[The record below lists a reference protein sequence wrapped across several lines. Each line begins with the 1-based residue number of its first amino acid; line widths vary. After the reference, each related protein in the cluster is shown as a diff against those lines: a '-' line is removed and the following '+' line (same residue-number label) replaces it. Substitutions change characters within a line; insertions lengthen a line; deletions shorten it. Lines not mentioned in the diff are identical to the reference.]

1 MLFDQGSPWPLG
13 AWWPQRACR
22 QETPA
27 STGVR
32 GSPSAKSGELRAPCC
47 QLGQALRVGSARR
60 CWDQGWG
67 HQVEAR
73 WGWWCRG
80 RGPSPWRWAILQ
92 VGAEGGEEGHTRML
106 GPAPPAPTHLEPPQ
120 GAGPSGTP
128 TPAAHGQNS
137 RFTQMR
143 AHRGLEDS
151 PAVPN
156 TLCPSQDRRP
166 HIPRH
171 RQQSCSPVS
180 ECDTAPWLL
189 PSGSP
194 ALALVSFLGCNSRCP
209 AKVLWLG

>member
-1 MLFDQGSPWPLG
+1 MLPARPGSQSGVSSAVLGSGLGPPSGGQVGLVVPRPWAISMEVG
-13 AWWPQRACR
+13 H
-22 QETPA
+22 PA
-27 STGVR
+27 G
-32 GSPSAKSGELRAPCC
+32 GS
-47 QLGQALRVGSARR
+47 
-60 CWDQGWG
+60 
-67 HQVEAR
+67 
-73 WGWWCRG
+73 RG
-80 RGPSPWRWAILQ
+80 RG
-92 VGAEGGEEGHTRML
+92 GGSHSDAWSRATRSY
-106 GPAPPAPTHLEPPQ
+106 
-120 GAGPSGTP
+120 PSGTP
-128 TPAAHGQNS
+128 TPAARGQNS

-151 PAVPN
+151 PAVLN

-171 RQQSCSPVS
+171 RQQTCSPVS